1 MVSEVFEL
9 ETFLKKVDCDNKPV
23 HRQRA
28 KRSQL
33 LLCKMGKFFSSLF
46 SSFLNESWLNIMLR

>member
-9 ETFLKKVDCDNKPV
+9 ETFLKKVDCDNKPI

-33 LLCKMGKFFSSLF
+33 LLCKMGKFFSSLI
-46 SSFLNESWLNIMLR
+46 SSFLKGGY